1 MSAYFDVPQHFHP
14 TQQGDIGLPILYYNT
29 AAVFASF
36 VVERERAQALLPPE
50 LEAVAIAPGR
60 ALVTVAFF
68 QYVDSS
74 VGPYNE
80 MGLAVGARPAA
91 AQGFRDTAAL
101 HPAKSVLPA
110 MYVVDL
116 PVTTSTANAAG
127 RELWGYPKIVTPISF
142 QMRGPALACAV
153 HDTDGRTLLCGLA
166 GRAGAGLPL
175 GAPNLLTYTR
185 LNGQLLRTTI
195 NLRGRM
201 QHAAPGG
208 VRLDCGQGPH
218 PLSEHLRSLGLQGEA
233 PLLLQYGQG
242 LRAILPEGEVVR

>member
-1 MSAYFDVPQHFHP
+1 MSAYFDIPQLAHQ

-50 LEAVAIAPGR
+50 LVAVPVAPGK

-91 AQGFRDTAAL
+91 ASGFRDTAAM
-101 HPAKSVLPA
+101 HPGKSMLPG

-116 PVTTSTANAAG
+116 PVTTTTALVAG
-127 RELWGYPKIVTPISF
+127 RELWGYPKIVTPIAF
-142 QMRGPALACAV
+142 QLRGPALACAV
-153 HDTDGRTLLCGLA
+153 HDTDGKTLLCGLK

-175 GAPNLLTYTR
+175 GAPNLLTYTCLEGR
-185 LNGQLLRTTI
+185 LLRTTI

-201 QHAAPGG
+201 QHAAAGS
-208 VRLDCGQGPH
+208 VLLDCGQGDH
-218 PLSEHLRSLGLQGEA
+218 LLSEHLRGLGLHHET
-233 PLLLQYGQG
+233 PLMLQYGQG
-242 LRAILPEGEVVR
+242 LRAILPAGEAVR

>member
-1 MSAYFDVPQHFHP
+1 MSAYFDIPQHAHP

-36 VVERERAQALLPPE
+36 VVDREHAQALLPPE
-50 LEAVAIAPGR
+50 LVAVPVAPGR

-80 MGLAVGARPAA
+80 MGLAIGARPAA

-101 HPAKSVLPA
+101 HPGKSMLPG

-116 PVTTSTANAAG
+116 PVTTATALAAG
-127 RELWGYPKIVTPISF
+127 RELWGYPKIVTPIDF
-142 QMRGPALACAV
+142 QLRGAKLACAV
-153 HDTDGRTLLCGLA
+153 HDSDSHALLCSLR
-166 GRAGAGLPL
+166 GRAGAGLAL

-185 LNGQLLRTTI
+185 LEGRLLRTTI
-195 NLRGRM
+195 DLRGRM
-201 QHAAPGG
+201 RHAAAGT
-208 VRLDCGQGPH
+208 VRLDCGKSAH
-218 PLSEHLRSLGLQGEA
+218 PLSQHLRQLGLQGEA

-242 LRAILPEGEVVR
+242 MRAILPEGEVVS